1 MKKEMDDFDKFYH
14 DDTHVSP
21 EERAEIEFEA
31 DLIEQMIEAR
41 EKSGMTQRELAEA
54 SGLKQSAIAR
64 IETMRSIPRIDTLGK
79 MLAPMGYKIA
89 IVPIH

>member
-1 MKKEMDDFDKFYH
+1 MKKEMDDFDKYFYN
-14 DDTHVSP
+14 DEYVSP
-21 EERAEIEFEA
+21 ALRAKIEFEVE
-31 DLIEQMIEAR
+31 LVKKMIEAR